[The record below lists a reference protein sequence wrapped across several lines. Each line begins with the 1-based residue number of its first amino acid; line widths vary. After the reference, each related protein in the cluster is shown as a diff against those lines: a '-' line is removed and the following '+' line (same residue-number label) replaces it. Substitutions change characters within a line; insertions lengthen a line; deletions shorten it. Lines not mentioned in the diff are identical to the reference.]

1 MNKNVKNYINVGLY
15 FLYRLVFGIGYL
27 VLLFV
32 LMINVMGID
41 ILQFCNINKVLIKFI
56 VI

>member
-1 MNKNVKNYINVGLY
+1 MNKNVKIFINVGLY
-15 FLYRLVFGIGYL
+15 FLYRLVFGIGNL

-41 ILQFCNINKVLIKFI
+41 IL
-56 VI
+56 